1 MVALALLLSLVG
13 NSGGIVGLI
22 TARVGGSRA
31 AFRLGLATLKIL
43 PQRGAQTPP
52 LPHPVC
58 ALGTIVHGTRLG
70 TGGARRKAL
79 WRTDRPLD
87 GARLRHFRPYGK
99 DRRARGRV
107 PFLLFSPP
115 AGRCRSSVVEH
126 PLGKGEVVSSI
137 LTGSTRKSPIDKG
150 LSHTREKR
158 AWQNRA
164 EQSTTRHAKTHQIST
179 KRSVDVH
186 AASGDTSRRIKTARS
201 HGARSQS
208 VMNCLTVWQRW
219 ATLIMIGA
227 GSSLGDQS

>member
-1 MVALALLLSLVG
+1 MLALALLLSIVG

-22 TARVGGSRA
+22 TARVGRSRA

-43 PQRGAQTPP
+43 PQCGAQTPP

-87 GARLRHFRPYGK
+87 GARLRHFRPCGK
-99 DRRARGRV
+99 DRRARSRV

-115 AGRCRSSVVEH
+115 ARRCRSSVVEH

-137 LTGSTRKSPIDKG
+137 LTGSTSRFHEHLDLRPDADALIHVTSQPSWTLLRSPRP
-150 LSHTREKR
+150 LR
-158 AWQNRA
+158 
-164 EQSTTRHAKTHQIST
+164 
-179 KRSVDVH
+179 
-186 AASGDTSRRIKTARS
+186 
-201 HGARSQS
+201 
-208 VMNCLTVWQRW
+208 
-219 ATLIMIGA
+219 
-227 GSSLGDQS
+227 